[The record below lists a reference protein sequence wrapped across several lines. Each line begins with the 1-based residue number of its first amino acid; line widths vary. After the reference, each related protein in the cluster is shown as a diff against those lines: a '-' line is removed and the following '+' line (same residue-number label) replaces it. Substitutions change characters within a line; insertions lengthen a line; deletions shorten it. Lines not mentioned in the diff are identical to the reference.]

1 MRHAPVA
8 FAIRVSESGI
18 PYSPWGFEEAAYMD
32 LLAGI
37 LLPTHAFSRLGDV
50 GRYH

>member
-1 MRHAPVA
+1 MRHAPEA
-8 FAIRVSESGI
+8 FAIRVSRI

-32 LLAGI
+32 HLAGI